1 MSKDGPYQS
10 PDFLESYLPDAF
22 LLLHFVES
30 ALQTMLKRHVVV
42 EAESKKGTHD
52 VDNGATLSEESID
65 NGSTTRNKRSFE
77 HV

>member
-1 MSKDGPYQS
+1 
-10 PDFLESYLPDAF
+10 
-22 LLLHFVES
+22 
-30 ALQTMLKRHVVV
+30 MLKRHVVV

>member
-1 MSKDGPYQS
+1 MLADPS
-10 PDFLESYLPDAF
+10 FLRDMTNAC

-30 ALQTMLKRHVVV
+30 ALQTMLKPYVLIEGVHD
-42 EAESKKGTHD
+42 SKTGTHD